1 MVYLAKMTHTP
12 YCHNSTSL
20 YFLSARATSS
30 GVAFAMLRIMWTD
43 QQCRKFYNS
52 SAWKRK
58 RIEILRRD
66 SFMCVVCRKRLE
78 SGDDLPITQRRIRK
92 AYTVHH
98 IKELR
103 DFPELRLDNDNLI
116 SVCHECHDEI
126 HHRTHE
132 HLKQWQ
138 FKPGEKK
145 KQIAEELW

>member
-1 MVYLAKMTHTP
+1 
-12 YCHNSTSL
+12 
-20 YFLSARATSS
+20 
-30 GVAFAMLRIMWTD
+30 
-43 QQCRKFYNS
+43 
-52 SAWKRK
+52 
-58 RIEILRRD
+58 
-66 SFMCVVCRKRLE
+66 MCVVCRKRLE

-126 HHRTHE
+126 HGRTYE